1 MRQQKEIKLKGTG
14 ASPGIVISKVF
25 HYKDEYETVKEFSLQ
40 ANEIENEI
48 NRLKSALAKSE
59 KEIGKILQF
68 AKEKLPEHQLR
79 IFDAQM
85 LMLTDQYFIDGIFM
99 RIKNERKNAEFVL
112 TDEIRKY
119 QEIMIH
125 TVKDDYLRERA
136 FDVEDVKN
144 RVIRNL
150 NIQNLP
156 SKIATSVIIV
166 AKRLSPS
173 DTVIFSNNDIL
184 GYATDFG
191 GYTSHTAILSRSLNI
206 PCVVGLKEITETVTD
221 GTVIILD
228 GYSGNVIIN
237 PTESSISEFTEK
249 LQRHKKFEHG
259 LLETS
264 KLPSIT
270 TDRKEFKVIA
280 NVEVPEELNFAI
292 SQGTDGIGLYRTEQM
307 VIYKG
312 DFPSEEE
319 QYKDYKEVVD
329 KMYPRPVTFRTFDV
343 GGDKVLPQNYQENNP
358 FLGWRGIRISLEKPE
373 IFLAQLRALLRASA
387 GGNLKIMFPMIST
400 LSELKRAKEFVE
412 IAKKQLDEKKIP
424 YDKNTPIGA
433 MIEVPSAAVIANLIA
448 GEVDFLSIG
457 TNDLIQYLLAVDRG
471 NVLVS
476 HLFQEFDPS
485 VLRTIKFIIDEAHK
499 AGLRISMC
507 GEMAANPITTM
518 LLIGLELD
526 EFSVV
531 PSRIPEIKKII
542 QSVSVEESQEILGK
556 ALQMQDAE
564 EIKAFLEKIT
574 KEKFPDFILDENA

>member
-1 MRQQKEIKLKGTG
+1 MKQQKEIKLKGIG
-14 ASPGIVISKVF
+14 ASPGIVISKIF
-25 HYKDEYETVKEFSLQ
+25 HYKDVCDSVKEYKLTEIQ
-40 ANEIENEI
+40 IENEI
-48 NRLKSALAKSE
+48 TRLKAALSRSE
-59 KEIGKILQF
+59 KELCKILQF
-68 AKEKLPEHQLR
+68 AKEKLPEQQLR
-79 IFDAQM
+79 IFDAQI
-85 LMLTDQYFIDGIFM
+85 LMLSDQYFIDGILL
-99 RIKNERKNAEFVL
+99 RIRNEQKNAEFVL

-144 RVIRNL
+144 RVIKNL

-156 SKIATSVIIV
+156 SKIASSVIIV

-206 PCVVGLKEITETVTD
+206 PCVVGLKEITEIIVDNTT
-221 GTVIILD
+221 IILD
-228 GYSGNVIIN
+228 GYGGIVVVN
-237 PTESSISEFTEK
+237 PTEETIADFKAK
-249 LQRHKKFEHG
+249 LERHKKFEKS

-264 KLPSIT
+264 KFPSIT
-270 TDRKEFKVIA
+270 RDKKEFKVIS
-280 NVEVPEELNFAI
+280 NVEVPEELDFAI

-319 QYKDYKEVVD
+319 QYKAYREVAD
-329 KMYPRPVTFRTFDV
+329 KMFPRPVTFRTFDV
-343 GGDKVLPQNYQENNP
+343 GGDKLLPQNYQESNP

-373 IFLAQLRALLRASA
+373 IFLDQLRALLRA
-387 GGNLKIMFPMIST
+387 GVNGNLKIMFPMIST
-400 LSELKRAKEFVE
+400 LSELRKAKEFVE
-412 IAKKQLDEKKIP
+412 IAKTQLDEKNIP
-424 YDKNTPIGA
+424 YDKNVKIGV
-433 MIEVPSAAVIANLIA
+433 MIEVPSAAVISNLIA
-448 GEVDFLSIG
+448 REVDFLSIG

-476 HLFQEFDPS
+476 QLFQEFDPS
-485 VLRTIKFIIDEAHK
+485 VIRTIKFIIDEAHN
-499 AGLRISMC
+499 AGHKISMC

-531 PSRIPEIKKII
+531 PSIIPEIKKII
-542 QSVSVEESQEILGK
+542 QSVTLEESKKLLERILE
-556 ALQMQDAE
+556 MDDAI
-564 EIKAFLEKIT
+564 EIKAYLMQKT
-574 KEKFPDFILDENA
+574 KEKFPEFILED

>member
-1 MRQQKEIKLKGTG
+1 MKKKQDVLLKGIG
-14 ASPGIVISKVF
+14 ASPGIVIGNIF
-25 HYKDEYETVKEFSLQ
+25 HYKDEYTSIQ
-40 ANEIENEI
+40 EISISENDI
-48 NRLKSALAKSE
+48 E
-59 KEIGKILQF
+59 KEIERLKTALKKSELEITKILQF

-79 IFDAQM
+79 IFDAQI
-85 LMLTDQYFIDGIFM
+85 LMLKDEYFINGIFM
-99 RIKNERKNAEFVL
+99 RIKSELKNAEFIL

-119 QEIMIH
+119 QEILIK

-156 SKIATSVIIV
+156 SKIASSVIIV
-166 AKRLSPS
+166 AKRLSPA
-173 DTVIFSNNDIL
+173 DTVIFSHNNIL

-206 PCVVGLKEITETVTD
+206 PCVVGLKEITELISD
-221 GTVIILD
+221 DSVIILD
-228 GYSGNVIIN
+228 GYGGNVVIN
-237 PTESSISEFTEK
+237 PSEELIKEYKSKLEKHRQFEIS
-249 LQRHKKFEHG
+249 LM
-259 LLETS
+259 ETS

-270 TDRKEFKVIA
+270 IDKREFSVVA
-280 NVEVPEELNFAI
+280 NVEVPEELDFAL

-312 DFPSEEE
+312 GFPSEEE
-319 QYKDYKEVVD
+319 QYTAYRQVTD
-329 KMYPRPVTFRTFDV
+329 KMNPRPVTFRTFDV
-343 GGDKVLPQNYQENNP
+343 GGDKVLPSNYQENNP

-373 IFLAQLRALLRASA
+373 IFLTQLRALLRASVN
-387 GGNLKIMFPMIST
+387 GNVKIMFPMIST
-400 LSELKRAKEFVE
+400 LSEIKKAKEYVE
-412 IAKKQLDEKKIP
+412 LAKRQLDEQRIP
-424 YDKNTPIGA
+424 YDKNIKVGV
-433 MIEVPSAAVIANLIA
+433 MIEVPSAAVLANLIA
-448 GEVDFLSIG
+448 KEVDFISIG

-485 VLRTIKFIIDEAHK
+485 VIRTVKFIIDEAHK
-499 AGLRISMC
+499 AGQKISMC

-518 LLIGLELD
+518 LLIALGLD

-542 QSVSVEESQEILGK
+542 QSVTVDECKKILENVLSMDE
-556 ALQMQDAE
+556 ATT
-564 EIKAFLEKIT
+564 IKNYLEKST
-574 KEKFPDFILDENA
+574 KEKFPDFILDN

>member
-1 MRQQKEIKLKGTG
+1 MRQHKEIKLKGIG
-14 ASPGIVISKVF
+14 AAPGIVISKIF
-25 HYKDEYETVKEFSLQ
+25 HYKEVQTIIQEYKLCDE
-40 ANEIENEI
+40 EIETEI
-48 NRLKSALAKSE
+48 SRLRTALEKSE
-59 KEIGKILQF
+59 KEISKILQF

-79 IFDAQM
+79 IFDAQV
-85 LMLTDQYFIDGIFM
+85 LMLSDQYFIKGLLL
-99 RIKNERKNAEFVL
+99 RIKNEKKNAEFVL

-150 NIQNLP
+150 NLQNLP
-156 SKIATSVIIV
+156 SKIARSVIIV

-206 PCVVGLKEITETVTD
+206 PCVVGLKEITETISDDT
-221 GTVIILD
+221 TIILD
-228 GYSGNVIIN
+228 GYGGIVIVN
-237 PTESSISEFTEK
+237 PSDNTIQEFREK
-249 LQRHKKFEHG
+249 LERHRKFEKS

-264 KLPSIT
+264 MSPSIT
-270 TDRKEFKVIA
+270 KDNREVKILS
-280 NVEVPEELNFAI
+280 NVEVPEELDFAI

-312 DFPSEEE
+312 DFPPEEE
-319 QYKDYKEVVD
+319 QYKAYKEVAD
-329 KMYPRPVTFRTFDV
+329 KMSPRPVTFRTFDV

-373 IFLAQLRALLRASA
+373 IFLTQLRALLRAST
-387 GGNLKIMFPMIST
+387 NENVKIMFPMIST
-400 LSELKRAKEFVE
+400 IIELRKAKEFVQ
-412 IAKKQLDEKKIP
+412 IAMNQLDNKKIP
-424 YDKNTPIGA
+424 YDKNIKIGA
-433 MIEVPSAAVIANLIA
+433 MIEVPSAAITSNIIAK
-448 GEVDFLSIG
+448 EVDFLSIG

-476 HLFQEFDPS
+476 YLFQEFDPS
-485 VLRTIKFIIDEAHK
+485 VIRTIKFVIDEAHK
-499 AGLRISMC
+499 AGIKISMC
-507 GEMAANPITTM
+507 GEMAADPITTM
-518 LLIGLELD
+518 MLIGLELD

-531 PSRIPEIKKII
+531 PSIIPEIKKII
-542 QSVSVEESQEILGK
+542 QSISLEDSKIILK
-556 ALQMQDAE
+556 KILEMDDAE
-564 EIKAFLEKIT
+564 KIKTYLEKT
-574 KEKFPDFILDENA
+574 TRDKFPDFIIEN

>member
-1 MRQQKEIKLKGTG
+1 MRQQKEIKLKGIG
-14 ASPGIVISKVF
+14 ASPGIVIGKIF
-25 HYKDEYETVKEFSLQ
+25 HYKDDYDSVKEYKLSDNGIEGEILRLQ
-40 ANEIENEI
+40 
-48 NRLKSALAKSE
+48 SALERSE
-59 KEIGKILQF
+59 KEIHKILQF

-79 IFDAQM
+79 IFDAQV
-85 LMLTDQYFIDGIFM
+85 LMISDQYFIEGILK
-99 RIKNERKNAEFVL
+99 RIKNEKKNAEFIL

-156 SKIATSVIIV
+156 SKIASSVIII

-173 DTVIFSNNDIL
+173 DTVIFSKNDIL

-206 PCVVGLKEITETVTD
+206 PCVVGLKEITETIVEDT
-221 GTVIILD
+221 TIILD
-228 GYSGNVIIN
+228 GYGGIVIVN
-237 PTESSISEFTEK
+237 PVESTIQEFKEK
-249 LQRHKKFEHG
+249 LERHRKFEESFM
-259 LLETS
+259 ETS
-264 KLPSIT
+264 QFPSIT
-270 TDRKEFKVIA
+270 KDKREVKILS
-280 NVEVPEELNFAI
+280 NVEVPEELDFAI

-319 QYKDYKEVVD
+319 QYKAYKEVAD
-329 KMYPRPVTFRTFDV
+329 KMSPRPVTFRTFDV
-343 GGDKVLPQNYQENNP
+343 GGDKVLPQNYQESNP

-373 IFLAQLRALLRASA
+373 IFMAQLRALLRAST
-387 GGNLKIMFPMIST
+387 NENVKIMFPMIST
-400 LSELKRAKEFVE
+400 ISELRKAKQFVKLAM
-412 IAKKQLDEKKIP
+412 IQLDDKKIP
-424 YDKNTPIGA
+424 YDKNIKIGA
-433 MIEVPSAAVIANLIA
+433 MIEVPSAAITTNIIAQ
-448 GEVDFLSIG
+448 EVDFLSIG

-485 VLRTIKFIIDEAHK
+485 VIRTVKFVIDEAHK
-499 AGLRISMC
+499 AGIKISMC

-518 LLIGLELD
+518 MLIGLELD

-531 PSRIPEIKKII
+531 PSIIPEIKKII
-542 QSVSVEESQEILGK
+542 QSITLAESKEILQK
-556 ALQMQDAE
+556 VLIMNDSA
-564 EIKAFLEKIT
+564 EIKSYLEEATRK
-574 KEKFPDFILDENA
+574 KFPDFIIEN